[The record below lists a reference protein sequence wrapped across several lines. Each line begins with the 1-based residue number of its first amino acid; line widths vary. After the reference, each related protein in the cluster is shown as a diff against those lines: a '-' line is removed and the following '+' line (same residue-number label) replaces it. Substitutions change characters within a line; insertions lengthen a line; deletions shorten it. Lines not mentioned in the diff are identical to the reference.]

1 MKRNSLTH
9 SEKNLGKFIKSNL
22 SKKWEDKNKE
32 LSNSDTHCFPFYN
45 ELSKTFHNMNDNAL
59 NALKK
64 LSLQKKMIL
73 KLKGEILKVKSTL
86 ESLKEYHASLA
97 NDQVCIFKL

>member
-1 MKRNSLTH
+1 
-9 SEKNLGKFIKSNL
+9 
-22 SKKWEDKNKE
+22 
-32 LSNSDTHCFPFYN
+32 
-45 ELSKTFHNMNDNAL
+45 MNDNAL